1 MDQKINNLKLKLKN
15 REIVFAAWVSFGH
28 PSITEIFA
36 QGPFD
41 FLAIDMEH
49 STINLEQ
56 AQRIIAASQAFGK
69 PCLPRPVSH
78 SNDYIKPLL
87 DSGAD
92 GLIAPLVSSNSEVVS
107 LLEKIKF
114 PPQGKRSF
122 GVNRAHNYGLNFDN
136 YISTWNQNSIFIPQ
150 IETRQ
155 AVENIESIIENEQ
168 VDAVMVGPYDL
179 SGSFGFPG
187 EINHPQ
193 VVEAQQ
199 KIISACTKKGK
210 SCGTQVKIFSEA
222 EVKNTISLGYNLIFS
237 SSDLFILADWT
248 QSASKIVMN
257 IKK

>member
-1 MDQKINNLKLKLKN
+1 
-15 REIVFAAWVSFGH
+15 
-28 PSITEIFA
+28 
-36 QGPFD
+36 
-41 FLAIDMEH
+41 
-49 STINLEQ
+49 
-56 AQRIIAASQAFGK
+56 
-69 PCLPRPVSH
+69 
-78 SNDYIKPLL
+78 
-87 DSGAD
+87 
-92 GLIAPLVSSNSEVVS
+92 VVS

-114 PPQGKRSF
+114 PPLGKRSF
-122 GVNRAHNYGLNFDN
+122 GVNRAHSYGLNFDN

-210 SCGTQVKIFSEA
+210 SCGTQVKIFTEA

-248 QSASKIVMN
+248 QSASKIVTN
-257 IKK
+257 INK

>member
-150 IETRQ
+150 IETRE

-199 KIISACTKKGK
+199 KIIRACTKKGK

>member
-1 MDQKINNLKLKLKN
+1 LDQKINNLKLKLKN

-210 SCGTQVKIFSEA
+210 SCGTQVKIFTEA

-248 QSASKIVMN
+248 QSASKIVTN
-257 IKK
+257 INK

>member
-1 MDQKINNLKLKLKN
+1 MDQKIINLKLKLKN

-28 PSITEIFA
+28 PSIAEIFA

-41 FLAIDMEH
+41 FIAIDMEH

-92 GLIAPLVSSNSEVVS
+92 GLIAPLVSSHSEVVS

-122 GVNRAHNYGLNFDN
+122 GVNRAHNYGLNFN
-136 YISTWNQNSIFIPQ
+136 TYISTWNENSVFIPQ

-187 EINHPQ
+187 EINHPV

-199 KIISACTKKGK
+199 KIINACTKKGK

-248 QSASKIVMN
+248 QSAGKVITK

>member
-1 MDQKINNLKLKLKN
+1 LDQKINNLKLKLKN

-150 IETRQ
+150 IETRE

-199 KIISACTKKGK
+199 KIIRACTKKGK

>member
-1 MDQKINNLKLKLKN
+1 LDQKINNLKLKLKN

-56 AQRIIAASQAFGK
+56 AQRIIAASQAYGK

>member
-1 MDQKINNLKLKLKN
+1 
-15 REIVFAAWVSFGH
+15 VSFGH

-150 IETRQ
+150 IETRE

>member
-210 SCGTQVKIFSEA
+210 SCGTQVKIFTEA

-248 QSASKIVMN
+248 QSASKIVTN
-257 IKK
+257 INK